1 MLPESPYIKN
11 LRLSLSKSKAL
22 TWVRPTT
29 SLKTTRVTQP
39 PKITYSYEE
48 LRTILNEEDITDV
61 NQMVRKNIIEEK
73 CTQVLSFVVK
83 GLGLLVYTF
92 EDGITS
98 QLCFVPEY
106 YFQFKQMKKA
116 RARLDTSIRE
126 FAKLGVIHIYISRLQ
141 WVVDRIDQDSLLAL
155 ESKTTVLG

>member
-1 MLPESPYIKN
+1 MLPESHYIKN

-29 SLKTTRVTQP
+29 SRKTTRVTQP

-73 CTQVLSFVVK
+73 CTQMLSFVVK

-98 QLCFVPEY
+98 QLWFIPEHY
-106 YFQFKQMKKA
+106 LQYQEMK
-116 RARLDTSIRE
+116 RAIDRLNKGIRE
-126 FAKLGVIHIYISRLQ
+126 FSKTSIIHMYISRLQ
-141 WVVDRIDQDSLLAL
+141 LVVDRIDQNNQVP
-155 ESKTTVLG
+155 TNC